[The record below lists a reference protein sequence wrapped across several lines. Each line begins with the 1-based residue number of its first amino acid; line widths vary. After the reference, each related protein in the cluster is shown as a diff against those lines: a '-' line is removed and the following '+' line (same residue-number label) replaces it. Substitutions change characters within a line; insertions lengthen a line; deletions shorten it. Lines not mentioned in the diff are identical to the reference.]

1 MVKKAGMAGS
11 DLDEKVS
18 QDSSGVDEGAVTT
31 GSDVQGLP
39 GVVHFY
45 RHRNCSELPS
55 TPLRSHHRQASYHVV
70 DASPSLSLPNAGLVN
85 LTNNARVISALS
97 ESVASGMWAVDHDR
111 MEAREKCE

>member
-39 GVVHFY
+39 GVVHLY
-45 RHRNCSELPS
+45 RHRNCSELP
-55 TPLRSHHRQASYHVV
+55 
-70 DASPSLSLPNAGLVN
+70 
-85 LTNNARVISALS
+85 
-97 ESVASGMWAVDHDR
+97 
-111 MEAREKCE
+111 